1 MTKGEEMKVQPSA
14 VTVVLFLLTAAGAA
28 DAQEMQPSD
37 AVSQSSSQQSINSS
51 QRAMPM
57 DGDSMWDHG
66 AQPGGRNGYG
76 KTRDGQACVVGLSC
90 DIYQGS

>member
-1 MTKGEEMKVQPSA
+1 MKVQPLA
-14 VTVVLFLLTAAGAA
+14 IAIALFLLTAVSAA

-37 AVSQSSSQQSINSS
+37 VASHSSSQQPINSP
-51 QRAMPM
+51 QRAMPI
-57 DGDSMWDHG
+57 DGGSTWDYG

-76 KTRDGQACVVGLSC
+76 KTRDGQPCVVGLSC

>member
-1 MTKGEEMKVQPSA
+1 MKVQPSA
-14 VTVVLFLLTAAGAA
+14 MAIALFLLTAAGAA
-28 DAQEMQPSD
+28 DSQETQPSGAPD
-37 AVSQSSSQQSINSS
+37 PSSSQQSINSS

-57 DGDSMWDHG
+57 DSDSPWDYG

-76 KTRDGQACVVGLSC
+76 RTRNGQACVVGLSC

>member
-1 MTKGEEMKVQPSA
+1 MKVQLPA
-14 VTVVLFLLTAAGAA
+14 VTLVLLLLTAAGAA

-37 AVSQSSSQQSINSS
+37 VVSQSSSQPPINSL
-51 QRAMPM
+51 QPAIPM
-57 DGDSMWDHG
+57 NGNSTWDYG

-76 KTRDGQACVVGLSC
+76 RSRDGQPCVVGLSC

>member
-1 MTKGEEMKVQPSA
+1 MKVQPLA
-14 VTVVLFLLTAAGAA
+14 VTIVLFLLTAAGAA

-37 AVSQSSSQQSINSS
+37 VASHSSSQQPINSS
-51 QRAMPM
+51 QRAMQM
-57 DGDSMWDHG
+57 DGGNAWDYG

-76 KTRDGQACVVGLSC
+76 KTRDGQPCVVGLSC

>member
-1 MTKGEEMKVQPSA
+1 MKVKPSA
-14 VTVVLFLLTAAGAA
+14 VTIVLFLLTTAGAA
-28 DAQEMQPSD
+28 HSQEMQPSGV
-37 AVSQSSSQQSINSS
+37 ASPSSSQQPIDSS

-57 DGDSMWDHG
+57 DGESTWDYG

-76 KTRDGQACVVGLSC
+76 KTRDGQPCVVGLSC

>member
-1 MTKGEEMKVQPSA
+1 MKVQPSA
-14 VTVVLFLLTAAGAA
+14 VAIVLFLLTAAGAA
-28 DAQEMQPSD
+28 DSQEMQPSD
-37 AVSQSSSQQSINSS
+37 VASGASSQPSINSS

-57 DGDSMWDHG
+57 DGGSTWDYG

-76 KTRDGQACVVGLSC
+76 KTRDGQPCVVGLSC

>member
-1 MTKGEEMKVQPSA
+1 MKLQPSA

-37 AVSQSSSQQSINSS
+37 AASHSSSQQSISSS
-51 QRAMPM
+51 QRAM
-57 DGDSMWDHG
+57 DGDSTWDYG

-76 KTRDGQACVVGLSC
+76 KTRDGQPCVVGLSC

>member
-1 MTKGEEMKVQPSA
+1 MKVQPSA

-28 DAQEMQPSD
+28 DAQEMQPPDVASP
-37 AVSQSSSQQSINSS
+37 SSSQQPINSS
-51 QRAMPM
+51 QRVMPTN
-57 DGDSMWDHG
+57 GDSTWNYG

-76 KTRDGQACVVGLSC
+76 KTRDGQPCVVGLSC

>member
-1 MTKGEEMKVQPSA
+1 MKVQPSA
-14 VTVVLFLLTAAGAA
+14 VIIVLFLLTAAGAA
-28 DAQEMQPSD
+28 DSQEMQPSD
-37 AVSQSSSQQSINSS
+37 VASHLSSQQPINSS

-57 DGDSMWDHG
+57 DGDGTWNDG

-76 KTRDGQACVVGLSC
+76 KTRDGQLCVVGLSC

>member
-1 MTKGEEMKVQPSA
+1 MKVQPSA
-14 VTVVLFLLTAAGAA
+14 VTVVLFLLTAAGAS

-37 AVSQSSSQQSINSS
+37 VPSHSSSQQSMNSS

-57 DGDSMWDHG
+57 GGDSTWDYG

>member
-1 MTKGEEMKVQPSA
+1 MKVHPSA
-14 VTVVLFLLTAAGAA
+14 ATVVLFLLTAAGAA

-37 AVSQSSSQQSINSS
+37 VTRQSSSQQPIPSS
-51 QRAMPM
+51 QQAMPM
-57 DGDSMWDHG
+57 GGGSTWDSG

-76 KTRDGQACVVGLSC
+76 KTRDGQPCVVGLSC

>member
-1 MTKGEEMKVQPSA
+1 MKVQPSA

-28 DAQEMQPSD
+28 DSQEMQPSD
-37 AVSQSSSQQSINSS
+37 VSSHSSSQQPVDSS

-57 DGDSMWDHG
+57 DGDSTWDYG
-66 AQPGGRNGYG
+66 AKPGGRNDYG
-76 KTRDGQACVVGLSC
+76 KTRDGQPCVVGLSC

>member
-1 MTKGEEMKVQPSA
+1 MKVQPSA
-14 VTVVLFLLTAAGAA
+14 VTIVLFLLTAAGAA
-28 DAQEMQPSD
+28 DSQEMQPSD
-37 AVSQSSSQQSINSS
+37 VASHSSSQQPINSS

-57 DGDSMWDHG
+57 DGDSMWGYG

-76 KTRDGQACVVGLSC
+76 KTRDGQSCVVGLSC

>member
-1 MTKGEEMKVQPSA
+1 MKVQPSA
-14 VTVVLFLLTAAGAA
+14 VTIVLFLLTAAGTA
-28 DAQEMQPSD
+28 DSQEMQPSGV
-37 AVSQSSSQQSINSS
+37 ASHTSSQQPINST

-57 DGDSMWDHG
+57 DGDSPWDYG

-76 KTRDGQACVVGLSC
+76 KTRDGQPCVVGLSC